1 MKNIFTKVLTGIFLA
16 AFVTTF
22 GMASV
27 FADQNSSSS
36 PAPATGGIIDCPTC
50 QGEEFVDVITNR
62 GSGQGGGG
70 QVTIT
75 G

>member
-1 MKNIFTKVLTGIFLA
+1 MKNFFTKL
-16 AFVTTF
+16 FVVIIL
-22 GMASV
+22 SV
-27 FADQNSSSS
+27 FFATSFGVDIVFAEER
-36 PAPATGGIIDCPTC
+36 PVAPATGEIIDCPTC
-50 QGEEFVDVITNR
+50 QGEVFVDVITNR